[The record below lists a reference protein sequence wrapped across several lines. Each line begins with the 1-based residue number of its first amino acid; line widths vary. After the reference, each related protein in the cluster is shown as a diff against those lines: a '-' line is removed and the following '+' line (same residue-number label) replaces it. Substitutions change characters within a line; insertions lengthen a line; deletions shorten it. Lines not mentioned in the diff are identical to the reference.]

1 MSLVQIEEGPAQSLT
16 SARQL
21 LHRTGV
27 CLIHTGSREEVAY
40 LTARA
45 ATLPAP
51 TQLLLELRWA
61 PGAPGVR
68 AAVRSE
74 RPELAPLV
82 FAALRGVLGG

>member
-1 MSLVQIEEGPAQSLT
+1 MN
-16 SARQL
+16 
-21 LHRTGV
+21 GV
-27 CLIHTGSREEVAY
+27 RLISYAGSREEVAY

>member
-1 MSLVQIEEGPAQSLT
+1 M
-16 SARQL
+16 
-21 LHRTGV
+21 
-27 CLIHTGSREEVAY
+27 AY

-74 RPELAPLV
+74 RPELAPLA

>member
-1 MSLVQIEEGPAQSLT
+1 VR
-16 SARQL
+16 ARGCAG
-21 LHRTGV
+21 TG
-27 CLIHTGSREEVAY
+27 EEVAY

-61 PGAPGVR
+61 PSAPGVR

-74 RPELAPLV
+74 RPDVAPLV
-82 FAALRGVLGG
+82 FGVLRSVLGG